1 MYLLIQKLPI
11 PTPHPQAFPGIRLEF
26 FSLQWKFGN
35 LSSGALDFRVKIL
48 VSITSRRFCNSFHIV
63 HNMHHDHGSL
73 LLYSL
78 FCWGIREPLEKPV
91 NGVKCKLSE
100 MNNFIELNKH
110 L

>member
-1 MYLLIQKLPI
+1 MYLLIPKLPI
-11 PTPHPQAFPGIRLEF
+11 PTPRPPPPSIPRHLTGVFLLTVEI
-26 FSLQWKFGN
+26 WKFVQWGIGLLGEN
-35 LSSGALDFRVKIL
+35 SGQHHKQKD
-48 VSITSRRFCNSFHIV
+48 SFHIV